1 MGATARLRPLFDP
14 RRPAWPPLAASPR
27 VASPRVASP
36 RVASPPYIF
45 AFPLM
50 SWHSRWPS
58 SLSKQRVSQKRTSP
72 AFGFGT
78 ELVLRRLARA
88 QASQA
93 VPSPCPRPSRAVRD

>member
-14 RRPAWPPLAASPR
+14 RRLDS
-27 VASPRVASP
+27 SSP

-50 SWHSRWPS
+50 SLHSRWPS

-78 ELVLRRLARA
+78 DLVLRRPARTGL
-88 QASQA
+88 
-93 VPSPCPRPSRAVRD
+93 PSGPSEPMP